1 MIDIKTYEALAIAVK
16 NEAKWNWEKKIVE
29 MNFETWKTKMISQM
43 KERKQYG
50 A

>member
-1 MIDIKTYEALAIAVK
+1 MDIISEEIVM
-16 NEAKWNWEKKIVE
+16 AKWNWEKKIVE